1 MIGIVA
7 RKHRAEPCR
16 SVFRPGRVRHGILL
30 ALLLQILLTLL
41 PALAGAQD
49 GPVAE
54 HVIRFPDRHNQYVD
68 VSLTLPVDSAVIEF
82 SMPSWTPGSYQILD
96 YAAQVER
103 LRARGAAGRD
113 LAIQK
118 VTKNRWQLQVQG
130 ESSVTIEYSVWAGRL
145 GVNSSW
151 VENEFGLLNGASI
164 FMYTESTRNWPQ
176 RVVVDLPGEWRKVY
190 TALPRTGPESSFVAR
205 DYDELIDSPMLVGN
219 PVDYRFEVAGQSYFL
234 VNQGETALWD
244 GAAAA
249 RDAARIVGVVQNF
262 WGVDPF
268 DRPYYFLNVITA
280 GAGGLEHDFSSVL
293 LASPWQLR
301 DREDYIRWMS
311 LLTHEFFH
319 AWNVRRL
326 RPQALVEYDYDKE
339 VYTRELW
346 LAEGLTSY
354 YDNLLLFRSGLISA
368 GEYYVL
374 LASDI
379 LNYEATPGRGVL
391 SVEAASFDA
400 WIRQYQADANTINSA
415 VSYYRKGALI
425 GFITDTIVRRAS
437 RSKASLGTIMREM
450 YRLYGPAGTEAKG
463 FPAGAFESMVQRFA
477 GVEARREV
485 ETMLSSTAD
494 PGIDEAL
501 NWYGL
506 RLDRATPGSADETTG
521 RPQPVDFGLL
531 WAAGTPGL
539 LVESVIRGSTG
550 AAAGV
555 LPADELLAINGTRVD
570 PTTLDDRMLRLRA
583 GEVAELLLA
592 RHGRILTLAVEA
604 QPALAEK
611 YQISIRPDITRQQK
625 KRMSDWLGVELHFIN
640 N

>member
-1 MIGIVA
+1 MVGVFA
-7 RKHRAEPCR
+7 RKHRSNPR
-16 SVFRPGRVRHGILL
+16 RRTLRPSLVFH
-30 ALLLQILLTLL
+30 ALLPLLILL
-41 PALAGAQD
+41 PALASAQA

-54 HVIRFPDRHNQYVD
+54 HLVRFPDRHNQYVE
-68 VSLTLPVDSAVIEF
+68 VSLTLPVSGDVIEF

-103 LRARGAAGRD
+103 LHARGATDRD
-113 LAIQK
+113 LAVRK
-118 VTKNRWQLQVQG
+118 LTKNRWRVDVQG
-130 ESSVTIEYSVWAGRL
+130 ESRITIQYSVWAGKL

-151 VENEFGLLNGASI
+151 VESEFGLLNGASI
-164 FMYTESTRNWPQ
+164 FVYNESTRRWPQ
-176 RVVVDLPGEWRKVY
+176 HVVVELPAEWRKVY
-190 TALPRTGPESSFVAR
+190 TALPRSGPGSSFMAR
-205 DYDELIDSPMLVGN
+205 DYDELIDSPILVGN
-219 PVDYRFEVAGQSYFL
+219 QVDYHLRVQGQSYFL

-249 RDAARIVGVVQNF
+249 RDVARIVGAVQDF
-262 WGVDPF
+262 WGDDPF

-293 LASPWQLR
+293 LASVWQMR

-346 LAEGLTSY
+346 LAEGLSSY

-368 GEYYVL
+368 GEYYLL
-374 LASDI
+374 LANDI
-379 LNYEATPGRGVL
+379 LNYETTPGRWVL

-400 WIRQYQADANTINSA
+400 WIRQYQVDANTINSA

-425 GFITDTIVRRAS
+425 GFVTDTIVRRAS
-437 RSKASLGTIMREM
+437 QNKASLDTIMREM
-450 YRLYGPAGTEAKG
+450 YRLYGPAGTETKG
-463 FPAGAFESMVQRFA
+463 FPAGAFESLVQRFA
-477 GVEARREV
+477 GAQARKKV
-485 ETMLSSTAD
+485 ETMLSSTTD
-494 PGIDEAL
+494 PGVDEAL

-506 RLDRATPGSADETTG
+506 QLERATPGSADAATG

-531 WAAGTPGL
+531 WAAGAPGL
-539 LVESVIRGSTG
+539 VVESVIRGSTG

-555 LPADELLAINGTRVD
+555 LPADELLAIDGTRVD
-570 PTTLDDRMLRLRA
+570 TSTLDDRMLRLKA
-583 GEVAELLLA
+583 GEMTELLLA
-592 RHGRILTLAVEA
+592 RHGRIMTLAVEA

-611 YQISIRPDITRQQK
+611 YQISIRADITRLQK
-625 KRMSDWLGVELHFIN
+625 KRMADWLGVELHFIKG
-640 N
+640 